1 MLSASVG
8 ARGRSR
14 INTSSHSGIGDA
26 VEDGRRKNMSRSR
39 NYPFSMT
46 LRLTTPMQSEVENL
60 AYDLRLSKAGFI
72 RRCIRQAI
80 VDAYDHRTPSKTFQI
95 QGGAL

>member
-72 RRCIRQAI
+72 RHCIRQGIA
-80 VDAYDHRTPSKTFQI
+80 DAYRSEEHTSELQSPCN
-95 QGGAL
+95 L